1 MNQLNPLVFFSTC
14 TGRCFEKEAC
24 GFAGE
29 KSIMPHLLLKEQ
41 LFTHRRTSEVLKAY
55 YLKSKLIK
63 AFQLNW
69 SSPPCLLIKAS
80 GCMSTFLATPH

>member
-1 MNQLNPLVFFSTC
+1 MKLAWCAVNAEELVINKKCEMNQLNPLTSFSTC

-55 YLKSKLIK
+55 YLYLK
-63 AFQLNW
+63 
-69 SSPPCLLIKAS
+69 
-80 GCMSTFLATPH
+80 